1 MQVVGVAVIEI
12 LKVMLPISW
21 FRFHGS
27 SLRGVAWHKR
37 VANLDFLCANSL
49 FLIND
54 NDAKGLLSFKIM
66 KRFTEF

>member
-37 VANLDFLCANSL
+37 VANLDFLCASERKL
-49 FLIND
+49 SFLIM
-54 NDAKGLLSFKIM
+54 IM
-66 KRFTEF
+66 IRKRFTEF